1 MSDRDCTSELAAQVR
16 AATRERTPLRIV
28 GGDTKRFLGRE
39 VTGAALEVSA
49 HRGILRHDPAELVLT
64 ARGGTPLAEVEACL
78 AAHGQR
84 LPFEPPHFGERA
96 TLGGTVACG
105 LAGPARA
112 WSGPLRD
119 FVLGARVLTGDGRVL
134 RFGGEVMKNVAGY
147 DVARLMAG
155 SFGVLGV
162 LLDVSLKVLPAPP
175 ASRTLARD
183 CGGETAALARLAEL
197 WRGALPLT
205 AGAWADGRTYLRF
218 EGSTATLDEIER
230 RVGGEAVADAPAF
243 WASLRE
249 QTHPFFAGGAP
260 LWRCTLPPLA
270 APLAAGGGAAL
281 VEWNGQQRW
290 YRGTAGESMFEP
302 AAAAGGHATL
312 FRHAPP
318 VAAPFAE
325 LAPPLLRLHQGL
337 KRVLDPAGVL
347 NPGRMYPE
355 L

>member
-1 MSDRDCTSELAAQVR
+1 MTDRDCTSGLAAQVQ
-16 AATRERTPLRIV
+16 AATRARTPLRIV

-39 VTGAALEVSA
+39 VTGAALEVA
-49 HRGILRHDPAELVLT
+49 CHRGILRHDPAELVLT
-64 ARGGTPLAEVEACL
+64 ARGGTPLAEIEACL

-84 LPFEPPHFGERA
+84 LPFEPPHFGAGA

-105 LAGPARA
+105 LGGPARA

-119 FVLGARVLTGDGRVL
+119 YVLGVRVLTGDGRVL

-155 SFGVLGV
+155 SFGALGV
-162 LLDVSLKVLPAPP
+162 LLDVSFKVLPAPP

-183 CGGETAALARLAEL
+183 CDETTALARLAEL

-205 AGAWADGRTYLRF
+205 GGAWADGRMYLRF
-218 EGSTATLDEIER
+218 EGSPATLDEVGR
-230 RVGGEAVADAPAF
+230 RLGGEVVADAHAF
-243 WASLRE
+243 WAGLRE
-249 QTHPFFAGGAP
+249 QTHPFFTGDAP

-270 APLAAGGGAAL
+270 PPIDAGSAPLI
-281 VEWNGQQRW
+281 EWNGQQRW
-290 YRGTAGESMFEP
+290 YRGPAGASMFEL

-318 VAAPFAE
+318 GAAVFAA

-337 KRVLDPAGVL
+337 KRVFDPAGVL
-347 NPGRMYPE
+347 NPGRMYAE